1 MKKHL
6 HKLILFSATAC
17 LSACTAQEPLTDYVD
32 PRIGTAHSRWFFFT
46 PAAVPFGMAKLAPTT
61 DGHLGNPNG
70 WEAVGY
76 DSRHTSIEGFAN
88 FHEFQVGG
96 VVVAPTVGELQTVPG
111 PLDNPD
117 AGYRSRFDK
126 KDEVARPG
134 YYSVLLKDYG
144 VKAELTAT
152 ERVGFHRYTF
162 PATEEANLIF
172 NIGTRMGES
181 GPVRDAS
188 VTYTDDGRIEGWVV
202 TEPAYVDIYQKG
214 ATVTMYFSAVLDAE
228 PAAWGAFSGEQTF
241 AGERS
246 RTGVGA
252 GLYLRFDTRERQQV
266 GLKIGL
272 SYTSV
277 ENARL
282 NLEKEAARKDFDRVR
297 REAND
302 TWEEALGRLRVE
314 GGLHDDRVKFYTGLF
329 HALLGRGLA
338 SDVNGAYPA
347 NDGTVGQIALDG
359 AGKPEH
365 HYYNTDAIWGAY
377 WNLTQLWSI
386 AYPEYY
392 ADWVASQLLVYKDA
406 GWLGDG
412 IACSKYV
419 SGVGTNFT
427 GLAIAAAYN
436 CGIRNFDVAL
446 GYQAAR
452 KNELGSEGR
461 PAGAGKLDVGKFVSQ
476 GYSPY
481 LPELGMQ
488 TTPDGSGFAAS
499 HTLEYSFSAYAVA
512 QMARQLGHEAD
523 YEQLEKLSGGWEL
536 LFDPETKYIRPR
548 DRSGEFIADFDP
560 HAAWAGFQEGNAV
573 QYTYYVPHDIDRLVE
588 MVGREEFNNRLD
600 STFLISRE
608 SVFGGGKTINAFA
621 GVHAYYNHGNQPNL
635 HISALFNFS
644 GKPWLSQKWMRTICN
659 EFYGTEEIHGYGYGQ
674 DEDQGQLG
682 AWYVMA
688 SMGLFDAKGLTAP
701 DPTFQIGSPLFDKVT
716 IRLNPDYYTGKE
728 FVIETTGNTPE
739 NYYIGSLELDGK
751 PLQSVQLPFAEE
763 QVLEFINGTFGEIDI
778 FLRNLVVLGN
788 RVFNRLHQIGAF
800 HLKSHVRCGRCI
812 SQTQIRTH
820 IGQDHGR
827 CQQE

>member
-523 YEQLEKLSGGWEL
+523 YEQLKKLSGGWEL

-560 HAAWAGFQEGNAV
+560 YAAWAGFQEGNAV

-728 FVIETTGNTPE
+728 VVIETTGNTPE

-751 PLQSVQLPFAEE
+751 PLQSVQLPFAE
-763 QVLEFINGTFGEIDI
+763 VVGGGT
-778 FLRNLVVLGN
+778 LRVNLAAEPN
-788 RVFNRLHQIGAF
+788 
-800 HLKSHVRCGRCI
+800 
-812 SQTQIRTH
+812 TQLNK
-820 IGQDHGR
+820 
-827 CQQE
+827 

>member
-1 MKKHL
+1 
-6 HKLILFSATAC
+6 
-17 LSACTAQEPLTDYVD
+17 
-32 PRIGTAHSRWFFFT
+32 
-46 PAAVPFGMAKLAPTT
+46 
-61 DGHLGNPNG
+61 
-70 WEAVGY
+70 
-76 DSRHTSIEGFAN
+76 
-88 FHEFQVGG
+88 
-96 VVVAPTVGELQTVPG
+96 
-111 PLDNPD
+111 
-117 AGYRSRFDK
+117 
-126 KDEVARPG
+126 
-134 YYSVLLKDYG
+134 
-144 VKAELTAT
+144 
-152 ERVGFHRYTF
+152 
-162 PATEEANLIF
+162 
-172 NIGTRMGES
+172 MGES

-282 NLEKEAARKDFDRVR
+282 NLEKEPARKDFDRVR

-523 YEQLEKLSGGWEL
+523 YEQLKKLSGGWEL

-560 HAAWAGFQEGNAV
+560 YAAWAGFQEGNAV

-751 PLQSVQLPFAEE
+751 PLQSVQLPFAE
-763 QVLEFINGTFGEIDI
+763 VVGGGT
-778 FLRNLVVLGN
+778 LRVNLAAEPN
-788 RVFNRLHQIGAF
+788 
-800 HLKSHVRCGRCI
+800 
-812 SQTQIRTH
+812 TQLNK
-820 IGQDHGR
+820 
-827 CQQE
+827 

>member
-1 MKKHL
+1 
-6 HKLILFSATAC
+6 
-17 LSACTAQEPLTDYVD
+17 
-32 PRIGTAHSRWFFFT
+32 
-46 PAAVPFGMAKLAPTT
+46 
-61 DGHLGNPNG
+61 
-70 WEAVGY
+70 
-76 DSRHTSIEGFAN
+76 
-88 FHEFQVGG
+88 
-96 VVVAPTVGELQTVPG
+96 
-111 PLDNPD
+111 
-117 AGYRSRFDK
+117 
-126 KDEVARPG
+126 
-134 YYSVLLKDYG
+134 
-144 VKAELTAT
+144 
-152 ERVGFHRYTF
+152 
-162 PATEEANLIF
+162 
-172 NIGTRMGES
+172 MGES

-523 YEQLEKLSGGWEL
+523 YEQLKKLSGGWEL

-560 HAAWAGFQEGNAV
+560 YAAWAGFQEGNAV

-716 IRLNPDYYTGKE
+716 LRLNPDYSTGKE

-751 PLQSVQLPFAEE
+751 PLQSVQLPFAE
-763 QVLEFINGTFGEIDI
+763 VVGGGT
-778 FLRNLVVLGN
+778 LRVNLAAEPN
-788 RVFNRLHQIGAF
+788 
-800 HLKSHVRCGRCI
+800 
-812 SQTQIRTH
+812 TQLNK
-820 IGQDHGR
+820 
-827 CQQE
+827 

>member
-1 MKKHL
+1 M
-6 HKLILFSATAC
+6 
-17 LSACTAQEPLTDYVD
+17 
-32 PRIGTAHSRWFFFT
+32 
-46 PAAVPFGMAKLAPTT
+46 
-61 DGHLGNPNG
+61 
-70 WEAVGY
+70 
-76 DSRHTSIEGFAN
+76 
-88 FHEFQVGG
+88 
-96 VVVAPTVGELQTVPG
+96 
-111 PLDNPD
+111 
-117 AGYRSRFDK
+117 
-126 KDEVARPG
+126 
-134 YYSVLLKDYG
+134 
-144 VKAELTAT
+144 
-152 ERVGFHRYTF
+152 
-162 PATEEANLIF
+162 
-172 NIGTRMGES
+172 
-181 GPVRDAS
+181 
-188 VTYTDDGRIEGWVV
+188 
-202 TEPAYVDIYQKG
+202 
-214 ATVTMYFSAVLDAE
+214 
-228 PAAWGAFSGEQTF
+228 
-241 AGERS
+241 
-246 RTGVGA
+246 
-252 GLYLRFDTRERQQV
+252 

-523 YEQLEKLSGGWEL
+523 YEQLKKLFGRVGAA
-536 LFDPETKYIRPR
+536 FRPR
-548 DRSGEFIADFDP
+548 NQVHP
-560 HAAWAGFQEGNAV
+560 AAG
-573 QYTYYVPHDIDRLVE
+573 
-588 MVGREEFNNRLD
+588 
-600 STFLISRE
+600 
-608 SVFGGGKTINAFA
+608 
-621 GVHAYYNHGNQPNL
+621 
-635 HISALFNFS
+635 
-644 GKPWLSQKWMRTICN
+644 SQR
-659 EFYGTEEIHGYGYGQ
+659 
-674 DEDQGQLG
+674 
-682 AWYVMA
+682 
-688 SMGLFDAKGLTAP
+688 
-701 DPTFQIGSPLFDKVT
+701 
-716 IRLNPDYYTGKE
+716 
-728 FVIETTGNTPE
+728 
-739 NYYIGSLELDGK
+739 
-751 PLQSVQLPFAEE
+751 
-763 QVLEFINGTFGEIDI
+763 
-778 FLRNLVVLGN
+778 
-788 RVFNRLHQIGAF
+788 
-800 HLKSHVRCGRCI
+800 
-812 SQTQIRTH
+812 
-820 IGQDHGR
+820 
-827 CQQE
+827 

>member
-1 MKKHL
+1 
-6 HKLILFSATAC
+6 
-17 LSACTAQEPLTDYVD
+17 
-32 PRIGTAHSRWFFFT
+32 
-46 PAAVPFGMAKLAPTT
+46 
-61 DGHLGNPNG
+61 
-70 WEAVGY
+70 
-76 DSRHTSIEGFAN
+76 
-88 FHEFQVGG
+88 
-96 VVVAPTVGELQTVPG
+96 
-111 PLDNPD
+111 
-117 AGYRSRFDK
+117 
-126 KDEVARPG
+126 
-134 YYSVLLKDYG
+134 
-144 VKAELTAT
+144 
-152 ERVGFHRYTF
+152 
-162 PATEEANLIF
+162 
-172 NIGTRMGES
+172 MGES

-228 PAAWGAFSGEQTF
+228 PTAWGAFSGEQTF

-282 NLEKEAARKDFDRVR
+282 NLEKEAAGKDFDRVR

-359 AGKPEH
+359 AGRPVH
-365 HYYNTDAIWGAY
+365 DYYNTDAIWGAY

-751 PLQSVQLPFAEE
+751 PLQSVQLPFAE
-763 QVLEFINGTFGEIDI
+763 VVGGGT
-778 FLRNLVVLGN
+778 LRVNLAAEPN
-788 RVFNRLHQIGAF
+788 TRLN
-800 HLKSHVRCGRCI
+800 K
-812 SQTQIRTH
+812 
-820 IGQDHGR
+820 
-827 CQQE
+827 